1 MSAKKVRI
9 LLFLIILLSIVLRGW
24 YLYVVYRYAP
34 DYSALQQDPEVQ
46 DYFARAIVTGD
57 WSVPEGVTDPEMR
70 TTPFFRPPGHGYFL
84 SFLYRFIS
92 DSYLTP
98 RIVNAIAGVLTVL
111 LSFYLGRAI
120 FNEIVGLI
128 FSFLVATYSVF
139 IYWEGEVNDPALFVF
154 FVVLIFYILYR
165 WSIYKKWY
173 WCIPLGLVIGA
184 YASMRPNILSFG
196 PFIALW
202 MAWITFKERRY
213 FAFVPSWVVLLIFTF
228 VPIIPITIR
237 NYIASGEWVLIST
250 YFGENLFIGNNPEAD
265 GTTPWNQ
272 YLQKLEGTGN
282 WTARDYVNVV
292 KGLGKELGIENL
304 KHAEAS
310 KIFTQKA
317 LEYIKTHPKETII
330 QILKKAILL
339 WCPIEITCNKVV
351 YYEIKYYPPLKYL
364 PTFPLAG
371 GLFIA
376 GTLLLIFQIKS
387 ELKQDKIAKFI
398 FQSQGSYKAELL
410 VLIYLFIAI
419 YLGSFLMFFVNGR
432 ARVPVIPLF
441 SNWCALF
448 IFLMGM
454 P

>member
-1 MSAKKVRI
+1 MKENKVRFV
-9 LLFLIILLSIVLRGW
+9 LFLIILIAVFLRIW
-24 YLYVVYRYAP
+24 YLYEVYKHAP

-98 RIVNAIAGVLTVL
+98 RIFNAIAGVLTVL
-111 LSFYLGRAI
+111 LSFYLGKAI

-128 FSFLVATYSVF
+128 FSFLLSTYSVF

-154 FVVLIFYILYR
+154 LVVFIFYVLYR
-165 WSIYKKWY
+165 WSIHKKWY
-173 WCIPLGLVIGA
+173 WCIPLGLSIGT
-184 YASMRPNILSFG
+184 YATMRPNILSFG

-202 MAWITFKERRY
+202 MVWITFKEKKY
-213 FAFVPSWVVLLIFTF
+213 FSFIPSWVVLFIFTF
-228 VPIIPITIR
+228 IPIIPITLR

-292 KGLGKELGIENL
+292 KGLGKELGIKNL
-304 KHAEAS
+304 KHADAS
-310 KIFTQKA
+310 MIFTKKA
-317 LEYIKTHPKETII
+317 LEYIKTHPEKTII
-330 QILKKAILL
+330 QIIKKAILL

-351 YYEIKYYPPLKYL
+351 YYEIKHYPPLKYL
-364 PTFPLAG
+364 PTFPWAG

-376 GTLLLIFQIKS
+376 GTILIFLNIKS
-387 ELKQDKIAKFI
+387 
-398 FQSQGSYKAELL
+398 G
-410 VLIYLFIAI
+410 
-419 YLGSFLMFFVNGR
+419 
-432 ARVPVIPLF
+432 
-441 SNWCALF
+441 
-448 IFLMGM
+448 
-454 P
+454 